1 MNQIKNNI
9 LSFFISI
16 ISISNRDIRIQLRNI
31 NDIIS
36 ILTFFAIATLIFI
49 FAIGPNE
56 EQLKIISASILWSIL
71 TLSTSIAVNKALKD
85 DYEDGNLGIYQFVG
99 LSFEII
105 AFSKIIT
112 SWILYQLP
120 ILIIIPIFSIILNI
134 PYEKIYLLIITML
147 IGSPILSILR
157 LISSSMMLTNKK
169 NLSLGS
175 LIILPM
181 SIPVIIFAVGAV
193 NSDIELFL
201 PQIYILISILLVLL
215 SLGPW
220 IISACIKIALKN

>member
-16 ISISNRDIRIQLRNI
+16 LSISNRDIRIQLRNI

-99 LSFEII
+99 LSLSSLREIDRRYLPRCQGQH
-105 AFSKIIT
+105 IT
-112 SWILYQLP
+112 RRHEGQ
-120 ILIIIPIFSIILNI
+120 
-134 PYEKIYLLIITML
+134 
-147 IGSPILSILR
+147 
-157 LISSSMMLTNKK
+157 
-169 NLSLGS
+169 
-175 LIILPM
+175 
-181 SIPVIIFAVGAV
+181 A
-193 NSDIELFL
+193 
-201 PQIYILISILLVLL
+201 QICDL
-215 SLGPW
+215 
-220 IISACIKIALKN
+220 